1 MIQQGCFQVEKEFEI
16 CLTKNDG
23 KKISVTWMEIK
34 PELQV
39 FRPNAIQCLMYQLRM
54 EEESKSINHRQK
66 LLDTE
71 FRA

>member
-1 MIQQGCFQVEKEFEI
+1 M
-16 CLTKNDG
+16 G
-23 KKISVTWMEIK
+23 KKKSVIWMEIK
-34 PELQV
+34 HELQV